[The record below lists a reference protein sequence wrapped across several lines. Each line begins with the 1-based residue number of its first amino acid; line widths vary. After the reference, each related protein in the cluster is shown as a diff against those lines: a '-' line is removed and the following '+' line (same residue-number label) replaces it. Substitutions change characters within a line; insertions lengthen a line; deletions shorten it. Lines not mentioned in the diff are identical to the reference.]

1 MPPSNE
7 RSAAALSTETALLQ
21 RIEEMSFLGAVNE
34 RLARAPDFA
43 SACRALVELVW
54 EERYADAVA
63 FVAVDAPRRICTVQ
77 TVLPASFD
85 VEPTAEMSV
94 AREPFAVALAGTGPV
109 VIRDVPPLPWMPAPA
124 AGSAL
129 IAAPLP
135 VRGTAIGVLLVHT
148 CGDAT
153 ALEDH
158 RRVLALVATSAALAL
173 DAARNEAREEFLAT
187 LRHDIN
193 NPVHVALGYMEML
206 SDRLKQEGAS
216 PDMLGLASSVA
227 ESLKAVADLAT
238 NHLHMAAIDR
248 GVSGIARDR
257 LDFGALTGEIVGRH
271 RPTASEKHITLV
283 HEVGSGVVRGD
294 RRQLGRVVTNLVG
307 NALKYTPAGGRIEV
321 KVENT
326 PAAVC
331 LRVRDTGY
339 GVDPA
344 DLGRLF
350 TKYARFHRDRA
361 IPGTGLGLYLSKA
374 IVEAH
379 GGTVSASS
387 EPGRGSEFTVR
398 LPRAAA

>member
-1 MPPSNE
+1 V
-7 RSAAALSTETALLQ
+7 STETALLQ

-34 RLARAPDFA
+34 RLSRVPDFA

-63 FVAVDAPRRICTVQ
+63 FVVVDGPRRVCTLQ
-77 TVLPASFD
+77 TVVPVILD
-85 VEPTAEMSV
+85 VEPTAEMSID
-94 AREPFAVALAGTGPV
+94 AAPFATALAGKDPI
-109 VIRDVPPLPWMPAPA
+109 VIRDVPALPWIPEPALDT
-124 AGSAL
+124 AL

-135 VRGTAIGVLLVHT
+135 VRGHAIGILLVHT
-148 CGDAT
+148 QGDAA

-206 SDRLKQEGAS
+206 GDRLKREGS
-216 PDMLGLASSVA
+216 PELLALAGSVT

-248 GVSGIARDR
+248 GVAGIARER
-257 LDFGALTGEIVGRH
+257 LDLGALTTEIVGRH
-271 RPTASEKHITLV
+271 RPSASEKNITLI
-283 HEVGSGVVRGD
+283 HDGASAHVRGD

-307 NALKYTPAGGRIEV
+307 NALKYTPGGGRIDVEV
-321 KVENT
+321 AST
-326 PAAVC
+326 PHDVV

-339 GVDPA
+339 GVAPD
-344 DLGRLF
+344 DLTRLF
-350 TKYARFHRDRA
+350 TKYGRFHRDRG

-379 GGTVSASS
+379 GGSVTASS
-387 EPGRGSEFTVR
+387 EIGLGSVFTVQ
-398 LPRAAA
+398 LPRVAA

>member
-1 MPPSNE
+1 V
-7 RSAAALSTETALLQ
+7 STETALLQ

-34 RLARAPDFA
+34 RLSRVPDFA
-43 SACRALVELVW
+43 SACRALVDLVW

-63 FVAVDAPRRICTVQ
+63 FVVVDGPRRVCTLQ
-77 TVLPASFD
+77 TVVPASLD
-85 VEPTAEMSV
+85 VEPTAEMSID
-94 AREPFAVALAGTGPV
+94 AAPFAAAVAGKDPIV
-109 VIRDVPPLPWMPAPA
+109 VRDVPPLPWLPVPAEGA
-124 AGSAL
+124 AL

-135 VRGTAIGVLLVHT
+135 VRGHAIGVLLVHT
-148 CGDAT
+148 HGDAE

-158 RRVLALVATSAALAL
+158 RRILALVATSAALAL

-206 SDRLKQEGAS
+206 GDRLKREGSAE
-216 PDMLGLASSVA
+216 MLALAGSVT

-248 GVSGIARDR
+248 GVAGIARER
-257 LDFGALTGEIVGRH
+257 LDLGALTTEIVGRH
-271 RPTASEKHITLV
+271 RPSASEKGITLV
-283 HEVGSGVVRGD
+283 HDGTSALVRGD

-307 NALKYTPAGGRIEV
+307 NALKYTPGGGRIDVEV
-321 KVENT
+321 ASMPHDV
-326 PAAVC
+326 V

-339 GVDPA
+339 GVAPG
-344 DLGRLF
+344 DLARLF
-350 TKYARFHRDRA
+350 TKYGRFHRDRG

-379 GGTVSASS
+379 GGSVTASS
-387 EPGRGSEFTVR
+387 EIGLGSVFTVQ
-398 LPRAAA
+398 LPRVGA

>member
-1 MPPSNE
+1 MNVST
-7 RSAAALSTETALLQ
+7 AVSTETELLQ

-34 RLARAPDFA
+34 RLSRVPDFA

-63 FVAVDAPRRICTVQ
+63 FVVVDGPRRVCTVQ
-77 TVLPASFD
+77 TVVPASLD
-85 VEPTAEMSV
+85 VEPTAEMSLE
-94 AREPFAVALAGTGPV
+94 AQPFAAALSSNDPI
-109 VIRDVPPLPWMPAPA
+109 VIRDVPPLPWMPSPPE
-124 AGSAL
+124 GGAL
-129 IAAPLP
+129 LAAPLP
-135 VRGTAIGVLLVHT
+135 VRGHAIGVLLVHT
-148 CGDAT
+148 HGDAA

-158 RRVLALVATSAALAL
+158 RRILALVATSAALAL

-206 SDRLKQEGAS
+206 GDRLRNEGS
-216 PDMLGLASSVA
+216 PELLALAGSVS

-248 GVSGIARDR
+248 GVAGIARER
-257 LDFGALTGEIVGRH
+257 LDLGVLTTEVVGRH
-271 RPTASEKHITLV
+271 RPSASEKSITLV
-283 HEVGSGVVRGD
+283 HDGATALVRGD

-307 NALKYTPAGGRIEV
+307 NALKYTPIGGRIDVEV
-321 KVENT
+321 AST
-326 PAAVC
+326 PNDVV

-339 GVDPA
+339 GVSPA
-344 DLGRLF
+344 DLCRLF
-350 TKYARFHRDRA
+350 TKYGRFHRDRA

-379 GGTVSASS
+379 GGSVTASS
-387 EPGRGSEFTVR
+387 VLGLGSVFTVQ
-398 LPRAAA
+398 LPSLAA

>member
-1 MPPSNE
+1 MVSP
-7 RSAAALSTETALLQ
+7 ETALLQ
-21 RIEEMSFLGAVNE
+21 RIEEMSFLGAVNQ
-34 RLARAPDFA
+34 RLARVPDFA
-43 SACRALVELVW
+43 SASRALLELVW

-63 FVAVDAPRRICTVQ
+63 FVVVDGPRRVCTVQ
-77 TVLPASFD
+77 AVLPASFD
-85 VEPTAEMSV
+85 LEPTAEMSV
-94 AREPFAVALAGTGPV
+94 EREPFAAALAGTDPV

-124 AGSAL
+124 AGGAL

-148 CGDAT
+148 RGDAA
-153 ALEDH
+153 ALEEH

-193 NPVHVALGYMEML
+193 NPMHVALGYMEML
-206 SDRLKQEGAS
+206 ADRLRREGS
-216 PDMLGLASSVA
+216 PELLALAGSVT
-227 ESLKAVADLAT
+227 ESLKAVSDLAT

-248 GVSGIARDR
+248 GVAGIARER
-257 LDFGALTGEIVGRH
+257 LDLGTLTSEIVGRH
-271 RPTASEKHITLV
+271 RPSASEKGITLV
-283 HEVGSGVVRGD
+283 HEGASALVRGD

-307 NALKYTPAGGRIEV
+307 NALKYTPAGGRIDVEV
-321 KVENT
+321 GNMGDDVL
-326 PAAVC
+326 

-339 GVDPA
+339 GVGPA
-344 DLGRLF
+344 DLARLF

-379 GGTVSASS
+379 GGSVSAMS
-387 EPGRGSEFTVR
+387 EPGHGSVFTVQ
-398 LPRAAA
+398 LPRVAA